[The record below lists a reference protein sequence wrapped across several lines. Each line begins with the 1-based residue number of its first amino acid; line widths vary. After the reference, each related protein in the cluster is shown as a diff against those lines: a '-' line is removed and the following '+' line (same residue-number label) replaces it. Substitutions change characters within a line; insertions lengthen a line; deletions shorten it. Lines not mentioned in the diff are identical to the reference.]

1 MHEFGQ
7 RLFVM
12 VLKILRVEVCGLLAD
27 DVLCQIEHE
36 VAEQT
41 TIAEI
46 LKSMGATPAK
56 LTDKQ
61 SQMIAKAKEAKSGPS
76 FDEDFLAG
84 QLDGH
89 RELLKIQ
96 ETLYRQGQG

>member
-1 MHEFGQ
+1 ME
-7 RLFVM
+7 
-12 VLKILRVEVCGLLAD
+12 
-27 DVLCQIEHE
+27 
-36 VAEQT
+36 
-41 TIAEI
+41 
-46 LKSMGATPAK
+46 ATPTK
-56 LTDKQ
+56 LTDKR

-96 ETLYRQGQG
+96 DIYRQGQG